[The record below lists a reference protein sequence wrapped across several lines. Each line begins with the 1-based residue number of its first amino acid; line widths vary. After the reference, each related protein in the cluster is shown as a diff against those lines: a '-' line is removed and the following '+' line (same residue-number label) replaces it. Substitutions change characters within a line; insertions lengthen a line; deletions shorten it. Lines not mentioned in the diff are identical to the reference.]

1 MTRQERNEILKTYD
15 VSLNAVAQALKR
27 RFNVSREQ
35 MFDMLAVP
43 VCMTSTNRYWREN
56 YNIQEWVKRS
66 DEERLRALDA
76 AEHIY
81 TANLASLVKEV

>member
-1 MTRQERNEILKTYD
+1 MTRQERNQILEAYD

-27 RFNVSREQ
+27 RFKVSREQ
-35 MFDMLAVP
+35 MFDMLDVP
-43 VCMTSTNRYWREN
+43 VCMTSTNRYWLEK

-81 TANLASLVKEV
+81 AANLSSLVKEV